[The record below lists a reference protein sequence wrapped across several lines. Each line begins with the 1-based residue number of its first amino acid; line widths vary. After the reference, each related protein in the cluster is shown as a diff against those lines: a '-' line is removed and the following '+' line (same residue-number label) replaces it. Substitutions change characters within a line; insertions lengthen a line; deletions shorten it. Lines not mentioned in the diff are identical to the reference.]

1 MTLSLIRIEALKF
14 VRQNNGALAALV
26 VYCLKNFA
34 GVPESKDEI
43 WRKRFLH

>member
-14 VRQNNGALAALV
+14 VRQNNGALV